1 MLFYLWICAC
11 FNLVSRRCNALAY
24 WSKQYLTLLLLFVQ
38 HSPSYIQTN
47 HSSEDR
53 DGENYRYFSI
63 KFVKEIEYDDSS
75 SSQED
80 LDHECREKVRR
91 DWSLKDGSDVK
102 VISIFFTPFISHT
115 AGIHS
120 IVLTLT
126 VRVTMTINK

>member
-1 MLFYLWICAC
+1 M
-11 FNLVSRRCNALAY
+11 
-24 WSKQYLTLLLLFVQ
+24 Q

-102 VISIFFTPFISHT
+102 VISIFFTPFISHI